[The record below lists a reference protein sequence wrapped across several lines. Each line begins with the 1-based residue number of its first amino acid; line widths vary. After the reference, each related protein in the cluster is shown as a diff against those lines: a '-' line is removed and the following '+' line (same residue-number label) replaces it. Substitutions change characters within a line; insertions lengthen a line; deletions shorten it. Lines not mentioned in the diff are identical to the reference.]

1 MNMPI
6 GNPSKINMKSI
17 VHISDLH
24 FGKPFVQDAGR
35 AVLRFLEENPHDAL
49 ICSGDIVQFAEVKSS
64 WQEARD
70 FFAQVAAPTVIV
82 PGNHDV
88 LRFFPIARW
97 LTPMNRYF
105 EYINAHR
112 DMRVNLPGLD
122 VVGLGTMRTWTI
134 ELGFITKQQLGYVED
149 SFKNSSADNFKVIV
163 QHQSPKRF
171 FKGLLPTYVRGYKRA
186 LKTYAKT
193 GVDLILTGHNHFV
206 HAEAFEQD
214 GHTMV
219 WSQSGTTTSNRF
231 PLMHPNE
238 NTLTRIDI
246 RDHEFDL
253 VTCVYDDASKTFE
266 KRSVRTFPRQSA

>member
-1 MNMPI
+1 
-6 GNPSKINMKSI
+6 MKSI

-24 FGKPFVQDAGR
+24 FGGPFVQDAGD
-35 AVLRFLEENPHDAL
+35 AVLKFLDENPHDAL
-49 ICSGDIVQFAEVKSS
+49 ICSGDIVQFAETQSS
-64 WQEARD
+64 WAEARD
-70 FFAQVAAPTVIV
+70 FFAKIAAPKVIV

-97 LTPMNRYF
+97 LTPMKRYF

-171 FKGLLPTYVRGYKRA
+171 FKG
-186 LKTYAKT
+186 
-193 GVDLILTGHNHFV
+193 
-206 HAEAFEQD
+206 
-214 GHTMV
+214 
-219 WSQSGTTTSNRF
+219 
-231 PLMHPNE
+231 
-238 NTLTRIDI
+238 
-246 RDHEFDL
+246 
-253 VTCVYDDASKTFE
+253 
-266 KRSVRTFPRQSA
+266 RQ